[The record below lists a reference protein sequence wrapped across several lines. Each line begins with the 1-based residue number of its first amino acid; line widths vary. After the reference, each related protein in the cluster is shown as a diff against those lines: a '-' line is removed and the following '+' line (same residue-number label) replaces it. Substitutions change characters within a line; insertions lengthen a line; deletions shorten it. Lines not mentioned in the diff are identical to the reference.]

1 MPNTPDPHLNDAL
14 SDAWI
19 NALRES
25 SGRCAY
31 CGVSLL
37 AYRYFYSNMELDH
50 VFPRA
55 RVPELTDDP
64 RNLVVACTRC
74 NNKKRAFNVAEHL
87 EGKSPK
93 EALDNNEFRA
103 ELFKI
108 ITEEVGLDLKETLEY
123 FAQDERRYAVA
134 QRNLLVALGSSQP
147 SVVEADSV
155 YQVWIPGIPY
165 AQQKT
170 KGNLEAPETWS
181 QAIRDAT
188 VNLTPLRDGPVQLN
202 AFFLLPPDK
211 YPADLPLGPD
221 LDNLLKRLLDAL
233 SETVLRELPGRD
245 SAIEVIN
252 VRKQRVKDTSE
263 AGVFLTLIALRP

>member
-25 SGRCAY
+25 KGHCAY

-74 NNKKRAFNVAEHL
+74 NNKKRAFDVTPHL
-87 EGKSPK
+87 SGQSPK
-93 EALDNNEFRA
+93 DALADEKSRA
-103 ELFKI
+103 AVLKMI
-108 ITEEVGLDLKETLEY
+108 SDLVGLNLKATLEY
-123 FAQDERRYAVA
+123 FAQDERRFAVA
-134 QRNLLVALGSSQP
+134 QNNLLVAFGSNQP

-155 YQVWIPGIPY
+155 YQIWIPGIPY

-170 KGNLEAPETWS
+170 KGNLEAPEAWS

-202 AFFLLPPDK
+202 ALLLLPPDK
-211 YPADLPLGPD
+211 YPADLPHGPD

-233 SETVLRELPGRD
+233 SETVLHELPGRD
-245 SAIEVIN
+245 SAIEAIN
-252 VRKQRVKDTSE
+252 VRKQRVKEANE
-263 AGVFLTLIALRP
+263 AGVFLTLIAL

>member
-25 SGRCAY
+25 KGHCAY

-74 NNKKRAFNVAEHL
+74 NNKKRAFDVTPHL
-87 EGKSPK
+87 SVQSAQETLADEKS
-93 EALDNNEFRA
+93 RA
-103 ELFKI
+103 DILKKI
-108 ITEEVGLDLKETLEY
+108 ADLVGLNLKETLEY

-134 QRNLLVALGSSQP
+134 QRNLLVALGLSQP

-170 KGNLEAPETWS
+170 KGNLEAPEAWS
-181 QAIRDAT
+181 QDVREAT
-188 VNLTPLRDGPVQLN
+188 AKLTPLRDGPVQLN

-211 YPADLPLGPD
+211 YPADLPYGPD

-245 SAIEVIN
+245 SAIEAIN
-252 VRKQRVKDTSE
+252 VRKQRIQDANA
-263 AGVFLTLIALRP
+263 AGLFLTLIAL